1 MRLTFIHSTMGIAV
15 LALAALSFTGSA
27 EAKTVTV
34 ETGNFYF
41 CDAAHSGQVCE
52 TTGVSVGD
60 TVTWNNVAG
69 THEVAQCTDATF
81 TTCTGGFNLG
91 TFSSGQTKSQTFSTA
106 GDVFYRCDFH
116 PSEMKGKITVAAA
129 ATQTPTPVPTVAGS
143 QTAAASV
150 TATPAKVPSTGG
162 PPDDGG
168 SDAWQYV
175 LLGAGGM
182 FVLGAIGAFVYA
194 RLRR

>member
-1 MRLTFIHSTMGIAV
+1 MRVTFILSTLGIAV
-15 LALAALSFTGSA
+15 FALAALSLTGSA

-60 TVTWNNVAG
+60 TVTWNNVSG

-81 TTCTGGFNLG
+81 TSCSGGFDLG
-91 TFSSGQTKSQTFSTA
+91 SFSSGQTKSQTFNTA

-129 ATQTPTPVPTVAGS
+129 ATPTPTPVQTAAGS
-143 QTAAASV
+143 QTAAASA

-168 SDAWQYV
+168 TDAWQYV

-182 FVLGAIGAFVYA
+182 FILGAIGAFAYA
-194 RLRR
+194 RFRR